1 MIIPTIDTGLEALVR
16 QSLPLPAAV
25 GDVSFDSPSGTW
37 SAQLNRITV
46 NLFLFGVGRSPQP
59 PRPAVERVVDGRVQR
74 RGPLPM
80 LQLNYLVSAWAG
92 SVRDEHQLMGDV
104 LALFL
109 LNQTLPVV
117 HLPAEVSSGIQL
129 AVAPHD
135 NNRAKDVWSTVG
147 GTIKPSFEL
156 VVTVAT
162 DALPFVDMA
171 TSVQRMERL
180 VAPHTK
186 EHADALDALR
196 PEFGRR

>member
-16 QSLPLPAAV
+16 QALPLPTSV
-25 GDVSFDSPSGTW
+25 GDVSFDPPSGTW

-59 PRPAVERVVDGRVQR
+59 PRPALEREVDGRIQR
-74 RGPLPM
+74 RDKLPM
-80 LQLNYLVSAWAG
+80 MQLNYLASAWAG

-104 LALFL
+104 LTLFL
-109 LNQTLPVV
+109 LNQVLPAK
-117 HLPAEVSSGIQL
+117 HLPADISSGVQL

-156 VVTVAT
+156 VVTVAG
-162 DALPFVDMA
+162 DALPFVDLA
-171 TSVQRMERL
+171 
-180 VAPHTK
+180 
-186 EHADALDALR
+186 
-196 PEFGRR
+196 